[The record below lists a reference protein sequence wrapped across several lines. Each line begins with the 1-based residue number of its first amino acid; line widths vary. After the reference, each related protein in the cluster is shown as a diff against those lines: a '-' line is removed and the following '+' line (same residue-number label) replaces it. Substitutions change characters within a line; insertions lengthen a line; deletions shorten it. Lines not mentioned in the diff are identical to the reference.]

1 MSWGARFAF
10 TGHSRG
16 FSEVSIGHPAGFLIF
31 TAPPAGSV
39 ARYGR
44 ITDARASQSLTL
56 SAERYTLS
64 FRPSKER
71 PAASCINF
79 IRRAA

>member
-44 ITDARASQSLTL
+44 ITGITDYVWDLKELFACGRIETEGPTANRALTCG
-56 SAERYTLS
+56 SG
-64 FRPSKER
+64 
-71 PAASCINF
+71 
-79 IRRAA
+79 